1 MIRRFSKDSIEG
13 RLLPLCAD
21 HWLYRATVRRVKT
34 ELSHFLLLRYSAEE
48 LWAECM
54 CELDA
59 YRTKRGV
66 YRDHCGESL
75 LDFFNLLKQRQPA
88 GGEEYLTECRRL
100 TALFAAMLMLIYNR
114 VEGASSNQAVMR
126 LMEQCI
132 RMKLDY
138 KQLFIDVQQEMF
150 FYGNDRLLSE
160 IQAYMDGETLISEAI
175 AEAIEGLEEVKEAKA
190 KVASE
195 GQEAKEIILPC
206 SNLRIGYK
214 KLSRVLIVLDAMIQ
228 NGWIVD
234 KEGKKPK
241 NRDAALNQ
249 ILQLAFGEE
258 KMRQISSTMYPSHI
272 LSDEHEE
279 YFNKIIDELLTGYKS
294 SLS

>member
-1 MIRRFSKDSIEG
+1 MIRRCSKDSIEG

-54 CELDA
+54 SELDA

-66 YRDHCGESL
+66 YRDHCGDSL

-138 KQLFIDVQQEMF
+138 KELFFDVQQEML
-150 FYGNDRLLSE
+150 FYGNDRLTSE
-160 IQAYMDGETLISEAI
+160 LQAYMESETLISEAI
-175 AEAIEGLEEVKEAKA
+175 AEAIEGLEEVKAEQPT
-190 KVASE
+190 E
-195 GQEAKEIILPC
+195 GHEVKEITLPC

-279 YFNKIIDELLTGYKS
+279 YFKKIINELLTECKS

>member
-54 CELDA
+54 SELDA

-66 YRDHCGESL
+66 YRDHCGDSL

-114 VEGASSNQAVMR
+114 VGGTSNSQAVMK

-150 FYGNDRLLSE
+150 FYGNDRLTSE
-160 IQAYMDGETLISEAI
+160 LQAYMDGETLISEAI
-175 AEAIEGLEEVKEAKA
+175 AEAIEGLEEVKEEQPT
-190 KVASE
+190 V
-195 GQEAKEIILPC
+195 GQEAKEIVLPI
-206 SNLRIGYK
+206 SSLRIGNK
-214 KLSRVLIVLDAMIQ
+214 KLRRVLIVLDAMIQ
-228 NGWIVD
+228 SGWIVD
-234 KEGKKPK
+234 NNGNKPK
-241 NRDAALNQ
+241 NCEVALNQ

-258 KMRQISSTMYPSHI
+258 KKRQIISTMYPSNTMNERDI
-272 LSDEHEE
+272 DIQTI
-279 YFNKIIDELLTGYKS
+279 FNELLTEYKS
-294 SLS
+294 NLT